1 MLVCLDGSKASE
13 ACLPMAESIANAIG
27 GDVTLLRVTNGD
39 GHRSDAMPDPLES
52 ELTKQEGLAYLDGIR
67 KIVSQR
73 LGGRGV
79 ETRLESGRPAER
91 IVEVARQLA
100 TDLIV
105 MASRGAGDVGD
116 GVESLTLG
124 ATAQGVLG
132 LAHASILIVHD
143 MSRAPATLPRI
154 LVPLDGSPWS
164 ESVLP
169 IAIRIARFR
178 DAELL
183 LVHVVR
189 EPLPT
194 ALLPSAEDMSLAA
207 DLARRSE
214 AGANQYLD
222 RLRRQHASDLPRMR
236 ALVVRHASEHHGLL
250 EVAEREKAELIVLSA
265 HGADYAASR
274 SLGSVTAF
282 LLTHAR
288 TPLLTFQ
295 GMLERDRAGA
305 HVAPSSSR
313 TNHSEYSE

>member
-27 GDVTLLRVTNGD
+27 GEVTVLRVTHLD
-39 GHRSDAMPDPLES
+39 GHRPDAMPDPLES
-52 ELTKQEGLAYLDGIR
+52 ELTKQEGLAYLDGIG
-67 KIVSQR
+67 KSVSQE

-79 ETRLESGRPAER
+79 ETRLEPGRPAER
-91 IVEVARQLA
+91 IAEVARQLA

-116 GVESLTLG
+116 GAESLAIGT
-124 ATAQGVLG
+124 TAQAVLG
-132 LAHASILIVHD
+132 LVHASILIAHD
-143 MSRAPATLPRI
+143 LPGAPATLRRI

-194 ALLPSAEDMSLAA
+194 AMLPLAEDMSLAA
-207 DLARRSE
+207 ELARRSE
-214 AGANQYLD
+214 AGAIRYLD
-222 RLRRQHASDLPRMR
+222 HLRLQHASDLPAMR
-236 ALVVRHASEHHGLL
+236 PLVVRHVSEHHGLL
-250 EVAEREKAELIVLSA
+250 EVAEREKVDLIVLSA
-265 HGADYAASR
+265 HGADYSASR
-274 SLGSVTAF
+274 SLGSITAF

-288 TPLLTFQ
+288 IPLLTFQ
-295 GMLERDRAGA
+295 GVHERDRAAA
-305 HVAPSSSR
+305 HAAPLSHR
-313 TNHSEYSE
+313 TNHSESE

>member
-27 GDVTLLRVTNGD
+27 GDVTLLRVTQLD
-39 GHRSDAMPDPLES
+39 GHRADVMPDPLES
-52 ELTKQEGLAYLDGIR
+52 ELTKQESLAYLDGIR
-67 KIVSQR
+67 RSVSQT

-79 ETRLESGRPAER
+79 ETRLEPGRPAER
-91 IVEVARQLA
+91 IVEVARQLV

-116 GVESLTLG
+116 GAASLTLG
-124 ATAQGVLG
+124 TTAQAVLG
-132 LAHASILIVHD
+132 LAHSSILIAHD
-143 MSRAPATLPRI
+143 MSCAPATLPRV

-178 DAELL
+178 KAELL

-189 EPLPT
+189 EPLAT
-194 ALLPSAEDMSLAA
+194 AMLPAAEDMNLAA
-207 DLARRSE
+207 ELARRSE
-214 AGANQYLD
+214 AGAIQYLD
-222 RLRRQHASDLPRMR
+222 HLRRQHASDLPSIR

-250 EVAEREKAELIVLSA
+250 EMAEREKAELIVLSA

-288 TPLLTFQ
+288 TPLLTVQ
-295 GMLERDRAGA
+295 GVLERDRDGA
-305 HVAPSSSR
+305 HVAPVSHR
-313 TNHSEYSE
+313 TNHRE